1 MRTLTQ
7 TCLAAGLVFLAL
19 AAWHSV
25 QQVSA
30 ADSSVR
36 ITSEQEFRD
45 QVIGKK
51 LVVKGGHVVVHEDG
65 TLSGEFKKKKIT
77 GTWSWEDQYYCRTGK
92 LGGKDFGHD
101 CQVIEV
107 SGDTMTF
114 KGEKGK
120 RKKGASYQIEPES

>member
-1 MRTLTQ
+1 MNTPTRSY
-7 TCLAAGLVFLAL
+7 LAAGLAFLAL

-45 QVIGKK
+45 QIAGKK
-51 LVVKGGHVVVHEDG
+51 LVNKNGYAIVHEDG
-65 TLSGEFKKKKIT
+65 TLSGEFKNKRLT
-77 GTWSWEDQYYCRTGK
+77 GTWSWEDQYYCRTVK
-92 LGGKDFGHD
+92 LGEKDLGHD

-114 KGEKGK
+114 KGKKGK
-120 RKKGASYQIEPES
+120 RKKGATYQIEPES

>member
-1 MRTLTQ
+1 MNTPTRSY
-7 TCLAAGLVFLAL
+7 LAAGLAFLAL

-25 QQVSA
+25 RQVSA

-36 ITSEQEFRD
+36 ITSEKEFRD

-51 LVVKGGHVVVHEDG
+51 LVSKRGHVSVHEDG
-65 TLSGEFKKKKIT
+65 TLSGESKKKKIT
-77 GTWSWEDQYYCRTGK
+77 GTWSWEDQYYCRTVK

-101 CQVIEV
+101 SQVVEV

-114 KGEKGK
+114 KGKKGK

>member
-1 MRTLTQ
+1 MKTPIHSF
-7 TCLAAGLVFLAL
+7 LAAGFAFVALVAC
-19 AAWHSV
+19 HSV

-36 ITSEQEFRD
+36 ITSEQEFRGH
-45 QVIGKK
+45 VIGKK
-51 LVVKGGHVVVHEDG
+51 LVNKGGHVVVHEDG

-101 CQVIEV
+101 CQVVEV
-107 SGDTMTF
+107 SGNTMIF
-114 KGEKGK
+114 KGNKGK
-120 RKKGASYQIEPES
+120 RKKGASYQIESES

>member
-1 MRTLTQ
+1 MKIPVRTF
-7 TCLAAGLVFLAL
+7 LAAGLAFLAL

-36 ITSEQEFRD
+36 ITTEQEFRD
-45 QVIGKK
+45 QAIGKK
-51 LVVKGGHVVVHEDG
+51 LVIKGGHVIVHDDG
-65 TLSGEFKKKKIT
+65 TLSGEFKKKRIT

-101 CQVIEV
+101 CQVVEV
-107 SGDTMTF
+107 SKGAMIF
-114 KGEKGK
+114 KGNKGK
-120 RKKGASYQIEPES
+120 KKGASYRIEPAS